1 MSQSS
6 LFWRAFKFSLVGL
19 CGLTCAQWWLS
30 FSSLC
35 LVGYTRS
42 SSLTSK
48 PESKELE
55 NLCHCQESND
65 SPKLRDL
72 MWLLP
77 FSLLSHVWLFCDPM
91 DCSPPGFSVHGISQA
106 RILEWVAISFYRG
119 YYRPRDRICIS
130 CIGWQILNPC
140 TTREIWKSCWVS
152 SNSLS
157 SFIVMI
163 VWFFLSFILLI
174 WLIFTFLRLSP
185 HEHGV

>member
-6 LFWRAFKFSLVGL
+6 LFCRAFKFSLGL
-19 CGLTCAQWWLS
+19 CGLTCAQRWLS

-72 MWLLP
+72 MWLLS
-77 FSLLSHVWLFCDPM
+77 FSLLSHVWLFHDPM
-91 DCSPPGFSVHGISQA
+91 DCSPPGFSVHGIPQA

-119 YYRPRDRICIS
+119 NYQPRDRICIS
-130 CIGWQILNPC
+130 CIGWWILYPC
-140 TTREIWKSCWVS
+140 TTREVS
-152 SNSLS
+152 FGLQQYMKQSITIN
-157 SFIVMI
+157 
-163 VWFFLSFILLI
+163 
-174 WLIFTFLRLSP
+174 TT
-185 HEHGV
+185 E

>member
-6 LFWRAFKFSLVGL
+6 LFCRAFKFSLGL
-19 CGLTCAQWWLS
+19 CGLTCAQRWLS

-72 MWLLP
+72 MWLLS
-77 FSLLSHVWLFCDPM
+77 FSLLSHVWLFHDPM
-91 DCSPPGFSVHGISQA
+91 DCSPPGFSVHGIPQA
-106 RILEWVAISFYRG
+106 RILEWVAISFSRG
-119 YYRPRDRICIS
+119 SSWPRD
-130 CIGWQILNPC
+130 C
-140 TTREIWKSCWVS
+140 TWVS
-152 SNSLS
+152 WLADR
-157 SFIVMI
+157 
-163 VWFFLSFILLI
+163 FFYHCANRE
-174 WLIFTFLRLSP
+174 TQ
-185 HEHGV
+185 